1 MQILPGHYEKHQGTE
16 EFRVKLIMC
25 VSKNG
30 GISFNNRRQS
40 RDEEVCK
47 DMIALSGGSIF
58 ASEYSAKLFD
68 GIGKVQI
75 CDAGKMPAGQYY
87 FAERGMPEVD
97 EQSISEVVLYH
108 WNREY
113 PADSFFDIDL
123 KDFRL
128 KENVEFEGKSHDCI
142 RRERWIR

>member
-1 MQILPGHYEKHQGTE
+1 
-16 EFRVKLIMC
+16 MC

-47 DMIALSGGSIF
+47 DMIALTGGDLF
-58 ASEYSAKLFD
+58 VSEYSAKLFD

-75 CDAGKMPAGQYY
+75 CDDGKISAEQYY
-87 FAERGMPEVD
+87 FAEREMPEVD
-97 EQSISEVVLYH
+97 KQSISELILYH

-113 PADSFFDIDL
+113 PADRFFDIDL
-123 KDFRL
+123 KCFWL
-128 KENVEFEGKSHDCI
+128 KGNVEFAGKSHDCI
-142 RRERWIR
+142 RRERWVR

>member
-40 RDEEVCK
+40 CDDCK
-47 DMIALSGGSIF
+47 TLS
-58 ASEYSAKLFD
+58 D
-68 GIGKVQI
+68 
-75 CDAGKMPAGQYY
+75 QYY
-87 FAERGMPEVD
+87 FAEKEMPQVD
-97 EQSISEVVLYH
+97 DKSVSEVVLYH

-113 PADSFFDIDL
+113 PADHFFDMDL
-123 KDFRL
+123 KGFRL
-128 KENVEFEGKSHDCI
+128 KETVEFSGKSHECV
-142 RRERWIR
+142 RREIWVR

>member
-1 MQILPGHYEKHQGTE
+1 
-16 EFRVKLIMC
+16 VKLIIC

-47 DMIALSGGSIF
+47 DIIALTDGKLF
-58 ASEYSAKLFD
+58 ASEYTAKMFD
-68 GIGKVQI
+68 GIGDVQI
-75 CDAGKMPAGQYY
+75 CDDCTTPADQYY
-87 FAERGMPEVD
+87 FAEKKMPEAD
-97 EQSISEVVLYH
+97 GQSVSEIVLYH

-113 PADSFFDIDL
+113 PADCFFDMDL

-128 KENVEFEGKSHDCI
+128 KESVEFTGKSHDCV
-142 RRERWIR
+142 RREIWVR

>member
-1 MQILPGHYEKHQGTE
+1 ME

-40 RDEEVCK
+40 RDEAVCK
-47 DMIALSGGSIF
+47 DMIALSGGNLF
-58 ASEYSAKLFD
+58 VAEYSAKLFD

-75 CDAGKMPAGQYY
+75 CDGGKMPADQYY
-87 FAERGMPEVD
+87 FAEKEMPEAD
-97 EQSISEVVLYH
+97 GPSISEVVLYH

-113 PADSFFDIDL
+113 PADRFFDIDL
-123 KDFRL
+123 KGFRL
-128 KENVEFEGKSHDCI
+128 KESVEFTGKSHDCI
-142 RRERWIR
+142 RRERWVR